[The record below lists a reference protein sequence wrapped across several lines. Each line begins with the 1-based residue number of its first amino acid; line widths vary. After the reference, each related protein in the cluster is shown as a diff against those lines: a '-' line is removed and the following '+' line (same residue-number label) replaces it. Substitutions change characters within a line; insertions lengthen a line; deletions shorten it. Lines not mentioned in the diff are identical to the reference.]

1 MHKTGVTW
9 SLILFLVKTLT
20 AASWMVCIC
29 NRCVWKASLQSI
41 VVIKVTGY
49 KSISNKHFGWNL
61 KWLLD
66 FILVIMSVRPSV
78 LSFVSSSGFSPTNQ
92 DHIFSHALI
101 TLVVTYGPKM
111 IHWFPHHFSFAE
123 LVWVLTSALSTYLI
137 RRAGLQAPLWMLD
150 CLFNTGC
157 WKCGSKILGKKAC
170 LLACRDIDWSWKLA

>member
-9 SLILFLVKTLT
+9 SLILVLVKTLT

-29 NRCVWKASLQSI
+29 NRCVWKASTQSI

-61 KWLLD
+61 KWLQD

-78 LSFVSSSGFSPTNQ
+78 LSFFSASGSSPSNQ

-101 TLVVTYGPKM
+101 TLVVTYGPQM
-111 IHWFPHHFSFAE
+111 CGFSDSLISSSLEFC
-123 LVWVLTSALSTYLI
+123 SFKFSSTYLM
-137 RRAGLQAPLWMLD
+137 RRAGLQAPLWTLD
-150 CLFNTGC
+150 CLFNTDC
-157 WKCGSKILGKKAC
+157 WKCGSKILEKKAC
-170 LLACRDIDWSWKLA
+170 LLACRDIDCSWKLA